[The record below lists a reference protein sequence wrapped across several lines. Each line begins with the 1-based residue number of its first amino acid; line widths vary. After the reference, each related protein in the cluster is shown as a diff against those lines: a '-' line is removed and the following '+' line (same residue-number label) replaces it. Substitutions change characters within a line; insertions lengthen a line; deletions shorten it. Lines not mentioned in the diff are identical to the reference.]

1 MMKVELSNQELI
13 DIYGCIGAVI
23 LNNSEIIDKQNN
35 SGKKFNNR
43 LEEENRRLMQLTPKV
58 FKLIDWGN
66 N

>member
-23 LNNSEIIDKQNN
+23 LNNSEIMEREILG
-35 SGKKFNNR
+35 SKFRER
-43 LEEENRRLMQLTPKV
+43 LEEENRRLMKLTPKV

>member
-13 DIYGCIGAVI
+13 DIYSCIGAVI
-23 LNNSEIIDKQNN
+23 LNNSEIMEREILGN
-35 SGKKFNNR
+35 KFRER
-43 LEEENRRLMQLTPKV
+43 LEEENRRLMELTPKV

>member
-1 MMKVELSNQELI
+1 MKVELSNQELI

-23 LNNSEIIDKQNN
+23 LNNSEIMEREILGN
-35 SGKKFNNR
+35 KFRER
-43 LEEENRRLMQLTPKV
+43 LEEENRRLMELTPKV

>member
-1 MMKVELSNQELI
+1 MKVELSNQELI
-13 DIYGCIGAVI
+13 DIYSCIGAVI

-43 LEEENRRLMQLTPKV
+43 LEEENRRLMELTPKV

>member
-13 DIYGCIGAVI
+13 DIYSCIGAVI
-23 LNNSEIIDKQNN
+23 LNNSEIMEREILGN
-35 SGKKFNNR
+35 KFRER
-43 LEEENRRLMQLTPKV
+43 LEEENRRLMELTPKL

>member
-1 MMKVELSNQELI
+1 MKGELSNQELK

-23 LNNSEIIDKQNN
+23 LNNSEIMESEIIGN
-35 SGKKFNNR
+35 KFRER
-43 LEEENRRLMQLTPKV
+43 LEEENRRLMELTPKV

>member
-1 MMKVELSNQELI
+1 MKVELSNQELK

-23 LNNSEIIDKQNN
+23 LNNSEIMEREILGN
-35 SGKKFNNR
+35 KFRER
-43 LEEENRRLMQLTPKV
+43 LEEENRRLMELTPKV

>member
-1 MMKVELSNQELI
+1 MKVEFSNQELI
-13 DIYGCIGAVI
+13 DIYSCIGAVI

-43 LEEENRRLMQLTPKV
+43 LEEENRRLMELTPKV
-58 FKLIDWGN
+58 FKLIVWGN